1 MKEIRRTDVRFNLS
15 REEDRRAWEYL
26 HTAGAKQNR
35 LIIQA
40 INAYA
45 EMENRNTWQE
55 ALLREIDHSIR
66 DAVRET
72 LDNTVLVAPATVPSK
87 NMQSDPP
94 QQEND
99 DAMFDFLDSFRV

>member
-45 EMENRNTWQE
+45 EMENRNTWQDT
-55 ALLREIDHSIR
+55 LLREIDHSIR
-66 DAVRET
+66 EAVRES
-72 LDNTVLVAPATVPSK
+72 LDNAVLDAPAPTE
-87 NMQSDPP
+87 NTQSEASRD
-94 QQEND
+94 END
-99 DAMFDFLDSFRV
+99 SAMFDFLDSFQV

>member
-15 REEDRRAWEYL
+15 REEDRRAWEFL

-45 EMENRNTWQE
+45 VLEERESWQQT
-55 ALLREIDHSIR
+55 LLEQIDHSIR
-66 DAVRET
+66 EAVRES
-72 LDNTVLVAPATVPSK
+72 LDNAVLDAPAPTE
-87 NMQSDPP
+87 NTQSEASRD
-94 QQEND
+94 END
-99 DAMFDFLDSFRV
+99 SAMFDFLDSFQV

>member
-15 REEDRRAWEYL
+15 REEDRRAWEFL

-45 EMENRNTWQE
+45 DMESRNTWQDT
-55 ALLREIDHSIR
+55 LLREIDHSIR
-66 DAVRET
+66 EAVRES
-72 LDNTVLVAPATVPSK
+72 LDNAVLGAPVAAENIQSEPSR
-87 NMQSDPP
+87 D
-94 QQEND
+94 END
-99 DAMFDFLDSFRV
+99 AAMFDFLDSFQM

>member
-1 MKEIRRTDVRFNLS
+1 MKEIRRTDVRFNLT
-15 REEDRRAWEYL
+15 REEDRRAWEFL

-45 EMENRNTWQE
+45 VLEERESWQQTLVE
-55 ALLREIDHSIR
+55 QIDHSIR
-66 DAVRET
+66 EAVRET
-72 LDNTVLVAPATVPSK
+72 LGNVVLETPDPTENA
-87 NMQSDPP
+87 QSELS

-99 DAMFDFLDSFRV
+99 AAMFDFLDSFQV

>member
-15 REEDRRAWEYL
+15 RDEDRQAWEFL

-45 EMENRNTWQE
+45 EMENRNTWQDT
-55 ALLREIDHSIR
+55 LLREIDHSIR
-66 DAVRET
+66 EAVRES
-72 LDNTVLVAPATVPSK
+72 LDNAVLGAPVAAENIQSEPSR
-87 NMQSDPP
+87 D
-94 QQEND
+94 END
-99 DAMFDFLDSFRV
+99 AAMFDFLDSFQM

>member
-1 MKEIRRTDVRFNLS
+1 MKEIRRTDVRFNLT

-45 EMENRNTWQE
+45 DMENRNSWQDT
-55 ALLREIDHSIR
+55 LLREIDQSIR
-66 DAVRET
+66 EAVREA
-72 LDNTVLVAPATVPSK
+72 LDNAILTAPAPIENTQSQPS
-87 NMQSDPP
+87 

-99 DAMFDFLDSFRV
+99 AAMFDFLDSFQM

>member
-45 EMENRNTWQE
+45 VLEERESWQQT
-55 ALLREIDHSIR
+55 LLEQIDHSIR
-66 DAVRET
+66 EAVRES
-72 LDNTVLVAPATVPSK
+72 LDNAVLAAPVTAENT
-87 NMQSDPP
+87 QSEPIRD
-94 QQEND
+94 END
-99 DAMFDFLDSFRV
+99 AAMFDFLDSFQV

>member
-45 EMENRNTWQE
+45 VLEERESWQQT
-55 ALLREIDHSIR
+55 LLEQIDHSIR
-66 DAVRET
+66 EAVRES
-72 LDNTVLVAPATVPSK
+72 LDNAVLDAPAPTE
-87 NMQSDPP
+87 NTQSEASRD
-94 QQEND
+94 END
-99 DAMFDFLDSFRV
+99 AAMFDFLDSFQV

>member
-15 REEDRRAWEYL
+15 RDEDRQAWEFL

-45 EMENRNTWQE
+45 EMENRNTWQDT
-55 ALLREIDHSIR
+55 LLREIDHSIR
-66 DAVRET
+66 EAVRES
-72 LDNTVLVAPATVPSK
+72 LDNAVLAAPVPAE
-87 NMQSDPP
+87 NTQSEPSWD
-94 QQEND
+94 END
-99 DAMFDFLDSFRV
+99 AAMFDFLDSFQV

>member
-15 REEDRRAWEYL
+15 REEDRRAWEFL
-26 HTAGAKQNR
+26 HTAEAKQNR

-45 EMENRNTWQE
+45 VLEERESWQQT
-55 ALLREIDHSIR
+55 LLEQIDHSIR
-66 DAVRET
+66 EAVRES
-72 LDNTVLVAPATVPSK
+72 LDNAVLAAPAPAENT
-87 NMQSDPP
+87 QSETS

-99 DAMFDFLDSFRV
+99 DAMFDFLDSFQV

>member
-45 EMENRNTWQE
+45 DMESRNTWQDT
-55 ALLREIDHSIR
+55 LLREIDHSIR
-66 DAVRET
+66 EAVRES
-72 LDNTVLVAPATVPSK
+72 LDNAVLGAPVAAENTQSEPSR
-87 NMQSDPP
+87 D
-94 QQEND
+94 END
-99 DAMFDFLDSFRV
+99 AAMFDFLDSFQM

>member
-45 EMENRNTWQE
+45 VLEERESWQQT
-55 ALLREIDHSIR
+55 LLEQIDHSIR
-66 DAVRET
+66 EAVRES
-72 LDNTVLVAPATVPSK
+72 LDNAVLDAPAPTD
-87 NMQSDPP
+87 NTQSEASRD
-94 QQEND
+94 END
-99 DAMFDFLDSFRV
+99 SAMFDFLDSFQV

>member
-1 MKEIRRTDVRFNLS
+1 MKEIKRTDVRFNFS
-15 REEDRRAWEYL
+15 REEDRRAWEFL

-45 EMENRNTWQE
+45 DMENRNTWQDT
-55 ALLREIDHSIR
+55 LLREIDHSIR
-66 DAVRET
+66 EAVRES
-72 LDNTVLVAPATVPSK
+72 LDNAVLAAFVPAENAQYELS
-87 NMQSDPP
+87 

-99 DAMFDFLDSFRV
+99 DAMFDFLDSFQV

>member
-1 MKEIRRTDVRFNLS
+1 MKEIRRTDVRFNLT
-15 REEDRRAWEYL
+15 RDEDRRAWEFL

-45 EMENRNTWQE
+45 DMENRNAWQDT
-55 ALLREIDHSIR
+55 LLREIDHSIR
-66 DAVRET
+66 EAVRET
-72 LDNTVLVAPATVPSK
+72 LDNAILTVPAPIE
-87 NMQSDPP
+87 NTQSQPS

-99 DAMFDFLDSFRV
+99 AAMFDFLDSFQM

>member
-45 EMENRNTWQE
+45 VLEERESWQQT
-55 ALLREIDHSIR
+55 LLEQIDHSIR
-66 DAVRET
+66 EAVRES
-72 LDNTVLVAPATVPSK
+72 LDNAVLDAPAPTENTQSQPS
-87 NMQSDPP
+87 

-99 DAMFDFLDSFRV
+99 AAMFDFLDGFQV

>member
-1 MKEIRRTDVRFNLS
+1 MKEIKRTDVRFNLS
-15 REEDRRAWEYL
+15 RDEDRRAWEFL

-45 EMENRNTWQE
+45 VLEERESWQQ
-55 ALLREIDHSIR
+55 ALLEQIDHSIR
-66 DAVRET
+66 EAVRET
-72 LDNTVLVAPATVPSK
+72 LGNVVLETPDPTENA
-87 NMQSDPP
+87 QSELS

-99 DAMFDFLDSFRV
+99 AAMFDFLDSFQV

>member
-15 REEDRRAWEYL
+15 REEDRRAWEFL

-45 EMENRNTWQE
+45 EMENRNTWQDT
-55 ALLREIDHSIR
+55 LLREIDHSIR
-66 DAVRET
+66 EAVRET
-72 LDNTVLVAPATVPSK
+72 LGNVVLETPDPTQNV
-87 NMQSDPP
+87 QSELS

-99 DAMFDFLDSFRV
+99 AAMFDFLDSFQV

>member
-15 REEDRRAWEYL
+15 RDEDRRAWEFL

-45 EMENRNTWQE
+45 DMESRNAWQDT
-55 ALLREIDHSIR
+55 LLREIDHSIR
-66 DAVRET
+66 EAVRET
-72 LDNTVLVAPATVPSK
+72 LDNAVLAVPPIVPSE
-87 NMQSDPP
+87 NMQSEPP
-94 QQEND
+94 QEEND
-99 DAMFDFLDSFRV
+99 AAMFDFLDSFQV

>member
-15 REEDRRAWEYL
+15 REEDRRAWEFL

-45 EMENRNTWQE
+45 DMENRNTWQDT
-55 ALLREIDHSIR
+55 LLREIDHTIR
-66 DAVRET
+66 EAVRET
-72 LDNTVLVAPATVPSK
+72 LDNAVLAAFVPAENAQYES
-87 NMQSDPP
+87 S

-99 DAMFDFLDSFRV
+99 DAMFDFLDSFQV

>member
-15 REEDRRAWEYL
+15 REEDRRVWEFL
-26 HTAGAKQNR
+26 HTAGTKQNR

-45 EMENRNTWQE
+45 DMESRNAWQE
-55 ALLREIDHSIR
+55 TLMREIDHSIR
-66 DAVRET
+66 EAVRET
-72 LDNTVLVAPATVPSK
+72 LGNVVLETPDPTQNV
-87 NMQSDPP
+87 QSELS

-99 DAMFDFLDSFRV
+99 AAMFDFLDSFQV

>member
-45 EMENRNTWQE
+45 VLEERESWQQT
-55 ALLREIDHSIR
+55 LLEQIDHSIR

-72 LDNTVLVAPATVPSK
+72 LDNTGLDAPAPTE
-87 NMQSDPP
+87 NTQSEASRD
-94 QQEND
+94 END
-99 DAMFDFLDSFRV
+99 SAMFDFLDSFQV

>member
-1 MKEIRRTDVRFNLS
+1 MKEIKRTDVRFNLS
-15 REEDRRAWEYL
+15 RDEDRRAWEFL
-26 HTAGAKQNR
+26 HMAGVKQNR

-45 EMENRNTWQE
+45 DMESRNTWQE

-66 DAVRET
+66 EAVRET
-72 LDNTVLVAPATVPSK
+72 LDNVVLEPPAPTENA
-87 NMQSDPP
+87 QSELL

-99 DAMFDFLDSFRV
+99 AAMFDFLDSFQM

>member
-45 EMENRNTWQE
+45 VLEERESWQQT
-55 ALLREIDHSIR
+55 LLEQIDHSIR
-66 DAVRET
+66 EAVRES
-72 LDNTVLVAPATVPSK
+72 LDNAVLDAPAPTE
-87 NMQSDPP
+87 NTQSEASRD
-94 QQEND
+94 END
-99 DAMFDFLDSFRV
+99 SAMFDFLDSFQV